1 MTKKL
6 DELNGLADT
15 HRRDTRFTPA
25 SKIATTVQYRNRKGE
40 RIGMPPNP
48 ELDMDEFS
56 NVVMAGVNPREID
69 GPLTGFGNFLVQQGH
84 SNEVYAGKTTLP
96 EGEVAEQDL
105 YDEGTPGKGTEIDDD
120 SFESL
125 KSTAMQ
131 LAARRAVGQ
140 WQRDLKVLEARFASI
155 LKQAQVCENRK
166 DFDKA
171 ALWDNKAVALART
184 IDTLRSKIASRVAYE
199 RIAAEPV
206 EKDEYEEVPTGMAG
220 SDNLKDELGLEQ

>member
-1 MTKKL
+1 
-6 DELNGLADT
+6 
-15 HRRDTRFTPA
+15 
-25 SKIATTVQYRNRKGE
+25 
-40 RIGMPPNP
+40 MPPNP